1 MLIWKVDGDIYFMI
15 VYLCYKLA
23 VLKISTH
30 ITIMKLIPKCYLL
43 AACLAV
49 VTSGLVSCNHDDIY
63 GGNGSGSDDN
73 PALEEYMRAFIK
85 EFGLFKAKPWSE
97 AVSGAITVRTASPT
111 PVNVFAEIDGYRFIF
126 ASLGAVNGVQP
137 IVMNL
142 PSEVQEVIVEAGDR
156 EYKVKLGSM
165 LDLAKESRY
174 HVENQYMTDMSDLF
188 GNLTVTP
195 LPDVYREIE
204 LTGSNF
210 KEWVKRDHSFNIF
223 DSYFNFYSGEGMGVA
238 GYMPGENI
246 NPSLGHIHRRSSCFY
261 PGSSES
267 TLISTDVTVYPLYW
281 RKNVYG
287 ENDYMLGFYYYS
299 VTNDSDLP
307 KIRMIDLDGL
317 EVNKAVRI
325 QPNGSGDFVV
335 SSDEAAFVENDLKN
349 PNRFRMKGYHIRIE
363 NIDKENRPRY
373 GFYIKS
379 GLKEGST
386 PEKGRNYTHITFQNA
401 QYNATEWGDN
411 YWNRPM
417 KDVLAS
423 YTGAVLGSRTMVEY
437 GRQKPI
443 RVDGVAATDLGTN
456 DVLYYPVG
464 FMSQP
469 NGRAAD
475 IDMDFC
481 DVVIGVTLKDAVVG
495 VSTQASSGE
504 TFGTYPW
511 VLAAEDLGSTDDWD
525 FNDVVFNVYDLTTD
539 FTRVYTSPRA
549 AYPTPTILGRRIT
562 VLPRA
567 AGGTFPIYL
576 MYQGKVADDITDNTM
591 LSAIDGKFTDGTYV
605 VGTELHAWLGEP
617 DYKMM
622 LNTGIGGEY
631 DGCAVSFCV
640 PIIGEDRL
648 DFDIQNP
655 PQDVGLAN
663 QMIRNFWVLVDKNDE
678 MRGQLFNYDFDRT
691 PIDPIYNVKDQAK
704 IDRHVS
710 QTKNVLKRFDGKLG
724 VGAYRVNPPAE
735 NSDAAPQMLMC
746 HYRWRWPVERAN
758 IGEVYD
764 NFRAWVAGE
773 RTTWQGNPNLTLG
786 ESTNGYDPTRVCG
799 KDDPIVWIQ

>member
-1 MLIWKVDGDIYFMI
+1 
-15 VYLCYKLA
+15 
-23 VLKISTH
+23 
-30 ITIMKLIPKCYLL
+30 MKLIPKCYLL

-49 VTSGLVSCNHDDIY
+49 VTLGLVSCNHDDIY

-97 AVSGAITVRTASPT
+97 AVSGAITVRTSAPT

-126 ASLGAVNGVQP
+126 ASLGSVNGAQP

-156 EYKVKLGSM
+156 EYKVKLGSV

-174 HVENQYMTDMSDLF
+174 YVENQYMTDMSGSFPDLS
-188 GNLTVTP
+188 VSVDP
-195 LPDVYREIE
+195 KAYREIE
-204 LTGSNF
+204 VSGST
-210 KEWVKRDHSFNIF
+210 FNSWLFPQKGFRLF
-223 DSYFNFYSGEGMGVA
+223 DSEANFYDGSGSTITTNSVW
-238 GYMPGENI
+238 
-246 NPSLGHIHRRSSCFY
+246 RRTTRFY
-261 PGSSES
+261 PDKS
-267 TLISTDVTVYPLYW
+267 TEHEINVYPLYW
-281 RKNVYG
+281 RKNIYG
-287 ENDYMLGFYYYS
+287 ESDYLLGIYYYDE
-299 VTNDSDLP
+299 TYDADLP
-307 KIRMIDLDGL
+307 KLKMIDLDAFSLNG
-317 EVNKAVRI
+317 AVTV
-325 QPNGSGDFVV
+325 QKNGSGEFVV
-335 SSDEAAFVENDLKN
+335 ASSDAPYEADDIQDGNN
-349 PNRFRMKGYHIRIE
+349 FRMKGYNIKFT
-363 NIDKENRPRY
+363 NIDPNHSPRY

-379 GLKEGST
+379 GLKEGES
-386 PEKGRNYTHITFQNA
+386 PGKGRNFTHITFQNV
-401 QYNATEWGDN
+401 QYNATEWRDN
-411 YWNRPM
+411 YWDRPIS
-417 KDVLAS
+417 DVLTC
-423 YTGAVLGSRTMVEY
+423 YTGAVTSSSSLVTKNKPETHPTRLDRLVEAEMSTSY
-437 GRQKPI
+437 
-443 RVDGVAATDLGTN
+443 
-456 DVLYYPVG
+456 LYYPLG

-469 NGRAAD
+469 NGSAD
-475 IDMDFC
+475 AVTEMDFC
-481 DVVIGVTLKDAVVG
+481 DVVLAVSPAPCTIGVGTMP
-495 VSTQASSGE
+495 SSGKCY
-504 TFGTYPW
+504 GTYPW

-525 FNDVVFNVYDLTTD
+525 FNDAVFNVYDLTTD

-567 AGGTFPIYL
+567 AGGTLPIYL
-576 MYQGKVADDITDNTM
+576 MYQGEVAEDITDTSM
-591 LSAIDGKFTDGTYV
+591 MSAVNANFDNGTYV

-622 LNTGIGGEY
+622 LNTGIMDGKY

-640 PIIGEDRL
+640 PVIGEKEL

-663 QMIRNFWVLVDKNDE
+663 QMLRNFWILVDRTDG
-678 MRGQLFNYDFDRT
+678 MRGQLFNYDFERA
-691 PIDPIYNVKDQAK
+691 PIDPLYNKDKTK
-704 IDRHVS
+704 ITRHLS

-735 NSDAAPQMLMC
+735 DSDAAPQMLMC

-799 KDDPIVWIQ
+799 KDDPIVWMQ